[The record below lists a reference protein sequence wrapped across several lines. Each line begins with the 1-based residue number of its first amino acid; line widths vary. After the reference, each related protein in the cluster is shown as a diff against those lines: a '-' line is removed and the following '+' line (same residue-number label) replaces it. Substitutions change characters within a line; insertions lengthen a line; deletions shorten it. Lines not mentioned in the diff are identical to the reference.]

1 MDDSDKLIEQL
12 EMNPHP
18 EGGYYSESFRDENSS
33 VSLIYYLLKK
43 GQHSHWH
50 RLTKNEI
57 LHFYKGDPLSI
68 HISADAKT
76 TITKKLGH
84 DIADNESLHLVI
96 HAGSWFSMNSEGNYS
111 LIGCTVSPAFDYADF
126 ELAPPNWKPNKSN
139 L

>member
-126 ELAPPNWKPNKSN
+126 ELAPPNWKPNISN